1 MFFYEVQ
8 IRITEFIFVRELP
21 FQKQQSG
28 HDTQFLV
35 ETKQYLVE
43 AECLPPPAPSA
54 KASMYVFVPEF
65 NPKPRKWSP
74 SMTLNDETR
83 TYED

>member
-8 IRITEFIFVRELP
+8 IRITEFIFVWELP

-43 AECLPPPAPSA
+43 AECLPPQLLARRQV
-54 KASMYVFVPEF
+54 SMYLFP
-65 NPKPRKWSP
+65 NSI
-74 SMTLNDETR
+74 LNR
-83 TYED
+83 ASGHRLA